1 MRSMPRPAS
10 GPVPSVVLMI
20 CEMGIR
26 ITAPSTGPQR
36 RPIPPT
42 TVAMMGSV
50 LQFSSS
56 TCSGKTASAQKPYST
71 PPAANTPAVMHR
83 ARTL

>member
-20 CEMGIR
+20 CEIGIR
-26 ITAPSTGPQR
+26 MTAPSTGPHS
-36 RPIPPT
+36 RPMPPT
-42 TVAMMGSV
+42 TVAMIGSV

-56 TCSGKTASAQKPYST
+56 TCSGNTDSAQK
-71 PPAANTPAVMHR
+71 A
-83 ARTL
+83 